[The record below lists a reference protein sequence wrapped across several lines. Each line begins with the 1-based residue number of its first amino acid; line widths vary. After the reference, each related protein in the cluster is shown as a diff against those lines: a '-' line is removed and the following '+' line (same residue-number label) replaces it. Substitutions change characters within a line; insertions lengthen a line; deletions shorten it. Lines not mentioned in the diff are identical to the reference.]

1 MPQRDDLKVVAHL
14 ADGSL
19 VKGILRDTESFDP
32 LSAGLIGQ
40 TLPSTV
46 AVELPEGGSRT
57 VDLKNAKA
65 LFFVKK
71 LEGRSDYVE
80 VKFFERNPQIEGL
93 WIKIKFKDGEVT
105 EGIVHNSLPF
115 VADSAAVMREVARVL
130 RPGFLSPHDAAG
142 AGSEIVDTLKAKARH
157 RSRAFIRTAEII
169 DDAAAIAGL
178 RCCPAQSWW
187 GLSSNHWTLQLA
199 PNCGISAR

>member
-19 VKGILRDTESFDP
+19 VKGILRDSESFDP
-32 LSAGLIGQ
+32 LAAGLIGQ

-46 AVELPEGGSRT
+46 ELDLPNGGSRV
-57 VDLKNAKA
+57 VDLGNAKA
-65 LFFVKK
+65 LFFVKT
-71 LEGRSDYVE
+71 LEGRTDYVE

-115 VADSAAVMREVARVL
+115 VADSGFFLRPPDPQSNNRVVYVVKGFLIDFRVL
-130 RPGFLSPHDAAG
+130 GIR
-142 AGSEIVDTLKAKARH
+142 SEY
-157 RSRAFIRTAEII
+157 
-169 DDAAAIAGL
+169 
-178 RCCPAQSWW
+178 
-187 GLSSNHWTLQLA
+187 
-199 PNCGISAR
+199 

>member
-1 MPQRDDLKVVAHL
+1 MPQRDDVKVVAHL

-46 AVELPEGGSRT
+46 AVELAEGGSRT

-115 VADSAAVMREVARVL
+115 VADSGFFLRPPDPQSNNHVVFVVKSFLSDFRVL
-130 RPGFLSPHDAAG
+130 GIR
-142 AGSEIVDTLKAKARH
+142 SEY
-157 RSRAFIRTAEII
+157 
-169 DDAAAIAGL
+169 
-178 RCCPAQSWW
+178 
-187 GLSSNHWTLQLA
+187 
-199 PNCGISAR
+199 

>member
-1 MPQRDDLKVVAHL
+1 MPERDDLKVVAHL

-19 VKGILRDTESFDP
+19 IKGLLRDAESFDP
-32 LSAGLIGQ
+32 LAAGLIGQ
-40 TLPSTV
+40 TLPSIV
-46 AVELPEGGSRT
+46 AVKLPDGGSRT
-57 VDLKNAKA
+57 IDLKNAKA

-115 VADSAAVMREVARVL
+115 VADSGFFL
-130 RPGFLSPHDAAG
+130 RPPDPQSNNRVVFVVKGFLSDFRVLG
-142 AGSEIVDTLKAKARH
+142 IRSEY
-157 RSRAFIRTAEII
+157 
-169 DDAAAIAGL
+169 
-178 RCCPAQSWW
+178 
-187 GLSSNHWTLQLA
+187 
-199 PNCGISAR
+199 